1 MFMCIYIFTYYI
13 SIYIHDIYIYIYTSY
28 PSIYIYIY
36 VNDIHFGTF
45 PTNNEYCCLMLLGIP
60 SGLRTLASLRA
71 VVSWLVNDQAA
82 AYCEE

>member
-1 MFMCIYIFTYYI
+1 MCIYIYSHTIYLYTFTTYT
-13 SIYIHDIYIYIYTSY
+13 YIYTSY
-28 PSIYIYIY
+28 ASIYIYIY